1 MNTVSF
7 GPKGALEKEMSV
19 ELTTENLIPRH
30 LKLEFTLPSP
40 VDGAYLTNTG
50 MFSGKP
56 KPSISWKK
64 ITGQFDLSTQHF
76 WTHRSKCPLHN
87 YPSVSVAGPVFSK
100 SSFLCS
106 PFLAFFLY
114 LILEK
119 CYFV

>member
-40 VDGAYLTNTG
+40 MDGAYLTNTG

-64 ITGQFDLSTQHF
+64 ITGHFDLSTQHF
-76 WTHRSKCPLHN
+76 WTHRSKCLYTITHQ
-87 YPSVSVAGPVFSK
+87 SLWQAL
-100 SSFLCS
+100 SFQNCLS
-106 PFLAFFLY
+106 FVLPFWLFL
-114 LILEK
+114 I
-119 CYFV
+119 FNT